1 MSYNIKVC
9 NSLFDTKNKFGWLIG
24 WFEINTI
31 SIITIY
37 SDKFRLFRLLPGPLT
52 NLNQFKTI
60 HIIHIK
66 S

>member
-37 SDKFRLFRLLPGPLT
+37 WDKFRLFRLLPGLKS
-52 NLNQFKTI
+52 NLIQNSKTQ
-60 HIIHIK
+60 
-66 S
+66 

>member
-37 SDKFRLFRLLPGPLT
+37 WDKFRLFRFLPGPLLAK
-52 NLNQFKTI
+52 NP
-60 HIIHIK
+60 
-66 S
+66 

>member
-37 SDKFRLFRLLPGPLT
+37 WDKFRLFRFLPGTTLKS
-52 NLNQFKTI
+52 NLIQNSKTQ
-60 HIIHIK
+60 
-66 S
+66 